1 MKRLVVALVLVAI
14 AWQGVAPVAAETT
27 PSTPL
32 AECEDAALAGDY
44 SSWVCLG
51 GNLTGVDASTGVLES
66 KTVAP
71 SQVGEPVTRARLGV
85 SSLSSST
92 FDSDFDGWCEL
103 GTICTRRITMYI
115 SETKGNAAWGD
126 QSGVRGTFDVAL
138 RTNLNGRSARWTV
151 YLTVDSGPNILIN
164 EQWVNCYEDLNYWL
178 DNNCGQHRVKAQG
191 GVTSWTINYS
201 VFKSPLLYGNRLEN
215 SNKYYGQTSGRF
227 TPSGFQTLVM
237 SPLKSAEFECW
248 GTGNCVFP

>member
-32 AECEDAALAGDY
+32 AACEDAALAGDY

-66 KTVAP
+66 KTVAS

-126 QSGVRGTFDVAL
+126 Q
-138 RTNLNGRSARWTV
+138 
-151 YLTVDSGPNILIN
+151 Y
-164 EQWVNCYEDLNYWL
+164 
-178 DNNCGQHRVKAQG
+178 
-191 GVTSWTINYS
+191 YS

-248 GTGNCVFP
+248 GTGKCVFP

>member
-32 AECEDAALAGDY
+32 AACEDAALAGDY

-66 KTVAP
+66 
-71 SQVGEPVTRARLGV
+71 
-85 SSLSSST
+85 
-92 FDSDFDGWCEL
+92 
-103 GTICTRRITMYI
+103 
-115 SETKGNAAWGD
+115 KGNAAWGD

-227 TPSGFQTLVM
+227 APSGFQTLVM